1 MGDHLVTF
9 DHLSHKQTMRQ
20 ADYQDRWSRNLIDI
34 NLSHEVHARL
44 DRVWSIIA
52 DVDKEPYFWPSR
64 NTVNNISKNGNV
76 IEREITVGFKNS
88 KSCQTVVLNPRKS
101 VEVLITRGPVRGI
114 RSITLNSSAQN
125 NNATM
130 INISWNIDLSSIPIS
145 DRTYVRNNIEK
156 ETTEALNRLAEVA
169 E

>member
-1 MGDHLVTF
+1 M
-9 DHLSHKQTMRQ
+9 
-20 ADYQDRWSRNLIDI
+20 
-34 NLSHEVHARL
+34 
-44 DRVWSIIA
+44 
-52 DVDKEPYFWPSR
+52 
-64 NTVNNISKNGNV
+64 
-76 IEREITVGFKNS
+76 
-88 KSCQTVVLNPRKS
+88 LNPRKS
-101 VEVLITRGPVRGI
+101 VEVLTTRGPVRGI

-125 NNATM
+125 NNATV